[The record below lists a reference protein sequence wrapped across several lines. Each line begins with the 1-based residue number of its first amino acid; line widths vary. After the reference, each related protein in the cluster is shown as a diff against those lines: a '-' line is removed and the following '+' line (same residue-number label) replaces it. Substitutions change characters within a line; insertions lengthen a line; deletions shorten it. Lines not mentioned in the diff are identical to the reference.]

1 MHRSR
6 HERITTEEDAINKVP
21 YPPMRHTLTIAQL
34 FCLMALAVLAAG
46 CQVKPNNVMDLASGW
61 EYTKARASTSVSTT
75 DSLNF
80 SPIVKISEL
89 TTVAPEGGVVIL
101 RNRFDLTDAMMK
113 LPNSVVL
120 GRIVKADST
129 FLNGSFLGRTG
140 NFPPNVTNPWN
151 INRIYAAPTEVLRKE
166 NNELLVKI
174 YFEPGRGGI
183 FNTPQFG
190 DREYLENY
198 SKLKTFYYEDT
209 YKISSLV
216 SVLASIIF
224 FIIFLKRRNDRHFL
238 YFSIAILSFA
248 IWGTYHYVWSL
259 PFLSDVAFFDSLLFQ
274 KVLWIALFGFGYY
287 NSIFL
292 YEFLDRH
299 KYKILIKIVYSLLIF
314 TISGLI
320 IAWSPKF
327 LETFRKIALLGIISL
342 AFITVYWIITATRD
356 KVPYARSV
364 LFFFVVFASMAI
376 TDIFIDVL
384 NLYLPYTG
392 PISMPIYLAGMGIV
406 IINQYVDANNEV
418 ERISRV
424 LDVKNVQIEEKNVE
438 LLSLNQAYSRFVPNE
453 FLHLLDKES
462 VVDIQLGDQVKYN
475 MTVLFS
481 DIRDFTSISEKLSP
495 SETFEFLNSYL
506 EKVGPIVR
514 SNNGYIDKYIG
525 DSIMALFPKGPD
537 DAINAALEIGKR
549 LSTYNEKR
557 VQNGEPVIRI
567 GTGIHSGSVIL
578 GTIGEME
585 RMEGTVISD
594 AVNLA
599 ARLEGLNKHYGTSIL
614 LTQSTYEMLPKHK
627 EYRHRKLDKV
637 RVKGKEHPVRII
649 EIYDID
655 SEDTIKMK
663 DLTSADFEK
672 ALQYYERKNIVEAQ
686 VIFESILKK
695 FPEDGTSIMYL
706 ERCVKYGTTGLPPEG
721 EMIEVMSKK

>member
-1 MHRSR
+1 
-6 HERITTEEDAINKVP
+6 
-21 YPPMRHTLTIAQL
+21 
-34 FCLMALAVLAAG
+34 
-46 CQVKPNNVMDLASGW
+46 
-61 EYTKARASTSVSTT
+61 
-75 DSLNF
+75 
-80 SPIVKISEL
+80 
-89 TTVAPEGGVVIL
+89 
-101 RNRFDLTDAMMK
+101 
-113 LPNSVVL
+113 
-120 GRIVKADST
+120 
-129 FLNGSFLGRTG
+129 
-140 NFPPNVTNPWN
+140 
-151 INRIYAAPTEVLRKE
+151 
-166 NNELLVKI
+166 
-174 YFEPGRGGI
+174 
-183 FNTPQFG
+183 
-190 DREYLENY
+190 
-198 SKLKTFYYEDT
+198 
-209 YKISSLV
+209 
-216 SVLASIIF
+216 
-224 FIIFLKRRNDRHFL
+224 
-238 YFSIAILSFA
+238 
-248 IWGTYHYVWSL
+248 
-259 PFLSDVAFFDSLLFQ
+259 
-274 KVLWIALFGFGYY
+274 
-287 NSIFL
+287 
-292 YEFLDRH
+292 
-299 KYKILIKIVYSLLIF
+299 
-314 TISGLI
+314 
-320 IAWSPKF
+320 
-327 LETFRKIALLGIISL
+327 
-342 AFITVYWIITATRD
+342 
-356 KVPYARSV
+356 
-364 LFFFVVFASMAI
+364 
-376 TDIFIDVL
+376 
-384 NLYLPYTG
+384 
-392 PISMPIYLAGMGIV
+392 
-406 IINQYVDANNEV
+406 
-418 ERISRV
+418 
-424 LDVKNVQIEEKNVE
+424 
-438 LLSLNQAYSRFVPNE
+438 
-453 FLHLLDKES
+453 
-462 VVDIQLGDQVKYN
+462 

-578 GTIGEME
+578 GTIGELE